1 MCHNCRLQK
10 AGIAFKREKQ
20 QLRRAPRKAA
30 EKMKPNG
37 SPSYALGNPCGILLA
52 SVVLGH
58 PIQQLPED
66 IHGIAAVNV
75 TDRQLPT
82 EQQVSGPSSTAA
94 ESSSSHG

>member
-1 MCHNCRLQK
+1 MGWAHGNENKSDHRRLQK

-20 QLRRAPRKAA
+20 QLRRSPRKAA
-30 EKMKPNG
+30 EKMQPNG

-66 IHGIAAVNV
+66 IHGIAAVRGPV
-75 TDRQLPT
+75 QQLRREAT
-82 EQQVSGPSSTAA
+82 YKSL
-94 ESSSSHG
+94 

>member
-66 IHGIAAVNV
+66 IHGIAAVRGPV
-75 TDRQLPT
+75 QQLRREAT
-82 EQQVSGPSSTAA
+82 YKSL
-94 ESSSSHG
+94 